1 MSALLGLVFLI
12 GLAVMILFYC
22 LNWVPKWGRYL
33 VLSIPMCLGLSF
45 FFAFFRLSTKYA

>member
-22 LNWVPKWGRYL
+22 LMLYIGKDQ
-33 VLSIPMCLGLSF
+33 
-45 FFAFFRLSTKYA
+45 T

>member
-22 LNWVPKWGRYL
+22 LMLYIDKD
-33 VLSIPMCLGLSF
+33 
-45 FFAFFRLSTKYA
+45 